1 MKKKFRLESLLLAI
15 LLLCMVFVSTVS
27 AQDNLTTSVKPSE
40 LEQGLI
46 DALNSDTK
54 SLAADYVIAN
64 YCKAN
69 EGKISTSEGN
79 NVSGKNNSR
88 TYQLED
94 GSNITFINRGS
105 FLIDNLKVNNNII
118 QPVNTENKMNL
129 QSENNSPLYT
139 PSLIS
144 SVSEYNSLGWKLF
157 TVYTQGYFGYDNK
170 SVQPY
175 HVDSWYV
182 HNMPLNLW
190 QISDWE
196 EGTDIVSNS
205 TAEVYSQGNF
215 HYGFEYK
222 GNSLTV
228 QNYYVKVYLSCDQNG
243 NYGAYY
249 SVTELIPTL
258 KIGPLNMG
266 FGSSA
271 EFPRI
276 KNGSGALTVQDNLL

>member
-1 MKKKFRLESLLLAI
+1 MLLAI
-15 LLLCMVFVSTVS
+15 LLLCTMFVSIVS
-27 AQDNLTTSVKPSE
+27 AQDNLTAKVKPSE

-46 DALNSDTK
+46 DVLNSDTK
-54 SLAADYVIAN
+54 NLAADYVIAN

-69 EGKISTSEGN
+69 EDKISISEDN
-79 NVSGKNNSR
+79 NVSSKSNSR
-88 TYQLED
+88 TYQLES
-94 GSNITFINRGS
+94 GSNITFINHGN
-105 FLIDNLKVNNNII
+105 FLIDDLKVDNNTI
-118 QPVNTENKMNL
+118 QPVNKENEMNL
-129 QSENNSPLYT
+129 QSEDNSFYT

-144 SVSEYNSLGWKLF
+144 SVSEYNSFGWKLF

-175 HVDSWYV
+175 HVNSWYV
-182 HNMPLNLW
+182 HNMPFNLW
-190 QISDWE
+190 QISNWK
-196 EGTDIVSNS
+196 EGTDIISNS

-228 QNYYVKVYLSCDQNG
+228 QNYHVKVYLSCDQNG

-258 KIGPLNMG
+258 KIGSLNMS

-271 EFPRI
+271 EFPKI
-276 KNGSGALTVQDNLL
+276 KNGSGTLTVQDDLS

>member
-1 MKKKFRLESLLLAI
+1 
-15 LLLCMVFVSTVS
+15 MVFVPTAS
-27 AQDNLTTSVKPSE
+27 AQDSLATNVKPSE
-40 LEQGLI
+40 IEQGLI
-46 DALNSDTK
+46 DALNSNTK
-54 SLAADYVIAN
+54 NLAADYVIAN

-69 EGKISTSEGN
+69 NDNISIPEDNISITTDDISTQEDN
-79 NVSGKNNSR
+79 NVPGKSNSR

-94 GSNITFINRGS
+94 GSNITFTNRGH
-105 FLIDNLKVNNNII
+105 FLIENLKVNNNTV
-118 QPVNTENKMNL
+118 QPVNKENEMNL
-129 QSENNSPLYT
+129 QSENNLLYT
-139 PSLIS
+139 PLLIS
-144 SVSEYNSLGWKLF
+144 SVSEYNSFGWKLF
-157 TVYTQGYFGYDNK
+157 TIYTKGYFRYDNK

-182 HNMPLNLW
+182 HNMPFNLW
-190 QISDWE
+190 QISNWK
-196 EGTDIVSNS
+196 EGEDIISNS

-215 HYGFEYK
+215 HYGFGYK

-258 KIGPLNMG
+258 KIGSLNMS

-276 KNGSGALTVQDNLL
+276 KNGSGTLTVQDNLL